1 MTDVFDE
8 SKRRFVAATGLVLA
22 GGLVAAGAM
31 ARGAHAEE
39 AEDMKN
45 RSSEPQGEKVEEEK
59 EEVTPPEDLMREHG
73 VLDRVLL
80 IYEAVM
86 RRFGS
91 GEDFDPAVITDSAN
105 IVREFIEDY
114 HEKLEED
121 YVFPR
126 FKQAGKMD
134 RLTGILLEQHK
145 AGRRVTDV
153 ILKLAPTSRKD
164 EDVRRQLVGA
174 MQSFITMYRPHAA
187 REDTVLFPEL
197 KTVVSSNEYDSMAE
211 EFEEKE
217 HALFGED
224 GFDKMVHRVAA
235 IEQTLGIWDLSEFT
249 AR

>member
-1 MTDVFDE
+1 
-8 SKRRFVAATGLVLA
+8 
-22 GGLVAAGAM
+22 
-31 ARGAHAEE
+31 
-39 AEDMKN
+39 MKN
-45 RSSEPQGEKVEEEK
+45 NPSESQGEKE

-91 GEDFDPAVITDSAN
+91 GEDFDPAVTTDSAN
-105 IVREFIEDY
+105 IVRQFIEDY

-145 AGRRVTDV
+145 AGRRVTDA
-153 ILKLAPTSRKD
+153 IMKFGPTSRKD
-164 EDVRRQLVGA
+164 EDARRQVVGA

-187 REDTVLFPEL
+187 REDTVLFPKL

-217 HALFGED
+217 HALFGDD

-235 IEQTLGIWDLSEFT
+235 IEQRLGIWDLSEFT

>member
-1 MTDVFDE
+1 MTEEFDE

-22 GGLVAAGAM
+22 GGLVAAGVM

-39 AEDMKN
+39 PEDMKDD
-45 RSSEPQGEKVEEEK
+45 SSEPTGEKG

-80 IYEAVM
+80 IYEAVL

-91 GEDFDPAVITDSAN
+91 GEDFDPTVVTDSAN
-105 IVREFIEDY
+105 IVRQFIEDY

-145 AGRRVTDV
+145 AGRRVTDA
-153 ILKLAPTSRKD
+153 ILKFGATSRKD
-164 EDVRRQLVGA
+164 EDARGQVIGA

-187 REDTVLFPEL
+187 REDTVLFPKL

-217 HALFGED
+217 HALFGDD

-235 IEQTLGIWDLSEFT
+235 IEQRLGIWDLSEFT